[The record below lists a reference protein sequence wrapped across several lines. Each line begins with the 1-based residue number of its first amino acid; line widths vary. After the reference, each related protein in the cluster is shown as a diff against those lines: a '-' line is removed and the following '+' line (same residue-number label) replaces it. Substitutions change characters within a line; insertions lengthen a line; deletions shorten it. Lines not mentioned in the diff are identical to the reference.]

1 MPGKSPP
8 FLRSTLLLNSS
19 ARTSAADLKARA
31 ANLRQVSDFI
41 KSRSNGTPVVVFGDS
56 NTRYTRADDIP
67 GVFKAENGM
76 TDAWIELVKG
86 GVPPAGGAEA
96 LLCDNP
102 STTTACETVDKV
114 WYRGTA
120 AIEVKATKFDYVGD
134 MFLQPDGNKLSDHN
148 PVQVDFTWR
157 QL

>member
-1 MPGKSPP
+1 
-8 FLRSTLLLNSS
+8 LLIHLF
-19 ARTSAADLKARA
+19 RTTAADLKARA

-56 NTRYTRADDIP
+56 NTRYTRGPDDIP

-76 TDAWIELVKG
+76 TDAWVQLVKG
-86 GVPPAGGAEA
+86 GVPPVGGSEA
-96 LLCDNP
+96 LVCENP
-102 STTTACETVDKV
+102 SATTACETVDKV
-114 WYRGTA
+114 WYRGNA

-134 MFLQPDGNKLSDHN
+134 MFLQADGSILSDHN

-157 QL
+157 LL